1 VKFPPLK
8 TSIMKTKEKESAKIL
23 IRDLRNKTQII
34 WENNGNPIR
43 LEYLKKLI
51 RDLEEEFK
59 V

>member
-1 VKFPPLK
+1 
-8 TSIMKTKEKESAKIL
+8 MKTKESAKIL